1 MVSNLKFYFGL
12 GIQMGKMMH
21 IFCPDWL
28 PLRGRRNGVGESGQ
42 EQLVTSIQ
50 LCLLCK
56 TCYVIGLLRR
66 KVVRCLLH

>member
-21 IFCPDWL
+21 IFCPYWL
-28 PLRGRRNGVGESGQ
+28 PLRGRGWGEWARTACHIHPALPSLQ
-42 EQLVTSIQ
+42 
-50 LCLLCK
+50 